1 MRKRSKYRPKGV
13 RLDVMTWVINGM
25 RPVTDAADE
34 ILTLRIKNHMA
45 MDTLRKGGGTKA
57 EMDIVIAALN
67 MTEALARLRIGGEL
81 ADQIRAGQDALY
93 TLAKRGANIGRFIFT
108 GPELQAV
115 NLAMEIHD
123 AQLDVCT
130 IAELE
135 KAVEIVKQELRH
147 KRMRVVEVKEA

>member
-13 RLDVMTWVINGM
+13 RLDAVSWVINGM
-25 RPVTDAADE
+25 KPVTVAKDE

-45 MDTLRKGGGTKA
+45 LDVLRTGGGGKSD
-57 EMDIVIAALN
+57 MDVVIAALN
-67 MTEALARLRIGGEL
+67 MTEALARLRIGSEL
-81 ADQIRAGQDALY
+81 SDQIRAGQDALY
-93 TLAKRGANIGRFIFT
+93 ALAQRGARLGRFVFT

-135 KAVEIVKQELRH
+135 KAVEIVKQELRS
-147 KRMRVVEVKEA
+147 KRMRVIEMRED

>member
-1 MRKRSKYRPKGV
+1 MRKRSKYRPKEV

-25 RPVTDAADE
+25 RPVTDATDE

-45 MDTLRKGGGTKA
+45 LDVLRTGGGGKSDM
-57 EMDIVIAALN
+57 EIVIAALN
-67 MTEALARLRIGGEL
+67 MTEALARLRIGSEL
-81 ADQIRAGQDALY
+81 SDQIRAGQDALY
-93 TLAKRGANIGRFIFT
+93 ALAQRGARLGRFVFT

-123 AQLDVCT
+123 AQIDVCT

-135 KAVEIVKQELRH
+135 RAVEIVKQELRS
-147 KRMRVVEVKEA
+147 KRMRVIEMKED

>member
-1 MRKRSKYRPKGV
+1 MRKRSHYRPKGV
-13 RLDVMTWVINGM
+13 RRDAVSWVINGM
-25 RPVTDAADE
+25 RPVTVAKDE

-45 MDTLRKGGGTKA
+45 LGVLCTGMGGKPDMDV
-57 EMDIVIAALN
+57 VIAALN
-67 MTEALARLRIGGEL
+67 MTEGLARLRIGSEL
-81 ADQIRAGQDALY
+81 SAQIRAGQDALY
-93 TLAKRGANIGRFIFT
+93 TLAQRGARLGRFVFT

>member
-1 MRKRSKYRPKGV
+1 M
-13 RLDVMTWVINGM
+13 DV
-25 RPVTDAADE
+25 
-34 ILTLRIKNHMA
+34 
-45 MDTLRKGGGTKA
+45 
-57 EMDIVIAALN
+57 VIAALN

>member
-1 MRKRSKYRPKGV
+1 MRKRSKYQPKGV
-13 RLDVMTWVINGM
+13 RLDAVSWVINGM
-25 RPVTDAADE
+25 KPVTVAKDE

-45 MDTLRKGGGTKA
+45 LDVLRTGGGGKSD
-57 EMDIVIAALN
+57 MDVVIAALN
-67 MTEALARLRIGGEL
+67 MTEALARLRIGSEL
-81 ADQIRAGQDALY
+81 SDQIRAGQDALY
-93 TLAKRGANIGRFIFT
+93 ALAQRGARLGRFVFT

>member
-1 MRKRSKYRPKGV
+1 M
-13 RLDVMTWVINGM
+13 DV
-25 RPVTDAADE
+25 
-34 ILTLRIKNHMA
+34 
-45 MDTLRKGGGTKA
+45 
-57 EMDIVIAALN
+57 VIAALN
-67 MTEALARLRIGGEL
+67 MTEALARLRIGNEL
-81 ADQIRAGQDALY
+81 ADKIRAGQDALY
-93 TLAKRGANIGRFIFT
+93 ALAQRGANIGRFIFT